1 MFKSSPSC
9 PPATAGELPDPH
21 LRPAAAGTTPK
32 SLVVIGTLAYDSV
45 ETVHDRREDA
55 LGGSAMYFAVAAAP
69 YVRPGLVGV
78 VGGDWKSS
86 DMEMLAERGV
96 DVSGVEV
103 IEEGKTFRWGGRY
116 EPDWNT
122 RHTTYTDLNVLE
134 NFEPKLPEEYRS
146 SDFVFLANAHPA
158 VQMQGLA
165 QVEAP
170 RFTVADTMNLWIEI
184 ARPDL
189 DELLTKVDGLI
200 LNDEEARMLT
210 GENNLIRAA
219 KKVLERGPKVVIL
232 KKGEHGAF
240 IMGDGLHFS
249 LPAYPVT
256 DVIDPTGAG
265 DCFAGGFMG
274 SIAAAGEASPEVL
287 RAAML
292 HGTVAASYCVQGFS
306 VEDIGKRGTA
316 DYEARF
322 QELLS
327 IVTL

>member
-1 MFKSSPSC
+1 MFQSPPSC
-9 PPATAGELPDPH
+9 PPASAGEIFDPH
-21 LRPAAAGTTPK
+21 LRPAAAGPIPM

-78 VGGDWKSS
+78 VGGDWKAS

-165 QVEAP
+165 QVKE
-170 RFTVADTMNLWIEI
+170 
-184 ARPDL
+184 
-189 DELLTKVDGLI
+189 
-200 LNDEEARMLT
+200 
-210 GENNLIRAA
+210 
-219 KKVLERGPKVVIL
+219 
-232 KKGEHGAF
+232 
-240 IMGDGLHFS
+240 
-249 LPAYPVT
+249 
-256 DVIDPTGAG
+256 
-265 DCFAGGFMG
+265 
-274 SIAAAGEASPEVL
+274 PEVL
-287 RAAML
+287 GRRHDEPLDRDRASGPRRAPEEGRRSDPQRRGGADAHRREQPHPGRQEGPRARAEGRDPQEGGARRVH
-292 HGTVAASYCVQGFS
+292 HG
-306 VEDIGKRGTA
+306 
-316 DYEARF
+316 
-322 QELLS
+322 
-327 IVTL
+327 

>member
-1 MFKSSPSC
+1 MFQSSPSC
-9 PPATAGELPDPH
+9 PPASAGELPDPH
-21 LRPAAAGTTPK
+21 QRPAAAGPIPM

-78 VGGDWKSS
+78 VGGDWKAS

-165 QVEAP
+165 QVKEP
-170 RFTVADTMNLWIEI
+170 KFSVADTMNLWIEI

-189 DELLTKVDGLI
+189 DELLKKVDGLI

-219 KKVLERGPKVVIL
+219 KKVLELGPKVVIL

-306 VEDIGKRGTA
+306 VEDIGKRGSA
-316 DYEARF
+316 DYEERF
-322 QELLS
+322 KDLLS